1 MKYHRLHHP
10 LIDTVEQE
18 DIVNDQ
24 VYNYVKFG
32 DYYVVKGING
42 KTMRNMMFLLSDELD
57 LNLTITY
64 Q

>member
-1 MKYHRLHHP
+1 M
-10 LIDTVEQE
+10 IDTVEQE

>member
-10 LIDTVEQE
+10 LIDKVEQE
-18 DIVNDQ
+18 DIVNDL
-24 VYNYVKFG
+24 VYSYVKFG

-42 KTMRNMMFLLSDELD
+42 KTMRNMMFLLSDELG